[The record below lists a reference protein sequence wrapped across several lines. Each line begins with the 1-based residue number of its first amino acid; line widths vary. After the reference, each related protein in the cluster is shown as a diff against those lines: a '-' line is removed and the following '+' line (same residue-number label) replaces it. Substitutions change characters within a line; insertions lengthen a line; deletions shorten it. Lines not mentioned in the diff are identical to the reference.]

1 MTTMALDHVTLGA
14 RTLAEG
20 AAYVREVLGVDI
32 PAGGKHGDMA
42 THNHVMRIG
51 DGVFLELLA
60 IDPEAPKPARTRWFG
75 MDDPDQTARLTK
87 GPSPIGWV
95 VSTDDLDAALGKCP
109 LDLGKRLF
117 MSRGTRSWRITV
129 PDDGC
134 MPFGGL
140 VPALMQWSDGP
151 HPSSGMQFPGPT
163 LQQIVLKHPEADK
176 LQVILEQMG
185 VSRFVI
191 VEQGAVGASMAL
203 VFRRADGE
211 LRTLA

>member
-1 MTTMALDHVTLGA
+1 MTTLHLDHITLGA

-20 AAYVREVLGVDI
+20 ASYIREMLGVEI

-60 IDPEAPKPARTRWFG
+60 VDPDAPKPVSARWFG
-75 MDDPDQTARLTK
+75 MDDPAQTARLEK

-95 VSTDDLDAALGKCP
+95 VSTDNLDRALASGAV
-109 LDLGKRLF
+109 DLGKPLS

-134 MPFGGL
+134 LPFSGL
-140 VPALMQWSDGP
+140 VPALMQWSEGP
-151 HPSSGMQFPGPT
+151 HPSSGMQFPGPV
-163 LQQIVLKHPEADK
+163 LEQIVLKHPEADK
-176 LQVILEQMG
+176 LRAILERMG
-185 VSRFVI
+185 VLRFVR
-191 VEQGAVGASMAL
+191 VEQHAAGPAMAWL
-203 VFRRADGE
+203 FKLANGE
-211 LRTLA
+211 SRMLG